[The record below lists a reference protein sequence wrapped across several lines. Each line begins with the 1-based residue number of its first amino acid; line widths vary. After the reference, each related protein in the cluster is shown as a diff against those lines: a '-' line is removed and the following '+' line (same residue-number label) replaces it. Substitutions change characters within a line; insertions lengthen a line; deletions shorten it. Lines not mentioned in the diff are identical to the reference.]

1 MSLVLGYA
9 NKENAVIMSDGR
21 AGGTIS
27 PSETYDKTRKINDN
41 IILGL
46 VGYKETSEHFLN
58 CVHMDMGERI
68 EICYMDEFLEEVE
81 YGMSLDVTKEKLKS
95 TFMIIG
101 RTKRKEMVSVIVGD
115 STDYKI
121 EKNIVS
127 SPRILLIGGVI
138 DGKIINDIYVKNIF
152 DKSQKIE
159 DCMRKTIEE
168 VSEIDDSINK
178 NVFIKMI

>member
-9 NKENAVIMSDGR
+9 NKNNAIIMSDGR
-21 AGGTIS
+21 ADGTVS
-27 PSETYDKTRKINDN
+27 PSEIYDKTRKINNN
-41 IILGL
+41 IILGF
-46 VGYKETSEHFLN
+46 VGYKETGEHFLN
-58 CVHMDMGERI
+58 CVHMDMGKRI
-68 EICYMDEFLEEVE
+68 EECYMGEFLEEVE
-81 YGMSLDVTKEKLKS
+81 YGMSLDATKEKLKS

-101 RTKRKEMVSVIVGD
+101 RTERKEMVSVIVGN

-138 DGKIINDIYVKNIF
+138 DGKIINDIYMKHISDVK
-152 DKSQKIE
+152 KSVE

-178 NVFIKMI
+178 NIFAKMI